1 MTLQMSAQESES
13 HLVPVPQ
20 PPTHFM
26 MGNLPELRLE
36 DTPVESLMK
45 LAKEYGPI
53 FQLNL
58 GGGPIMVASTFE
70 LADELCDTKRFDK
83 GMGPGLKQVRT
94 VSGDGLFSAYTH
106 EPNWR
111 KAHNILMPNF
121 SHAAMKRYAPAMVE
135 IARLLMEKWEKAA
148 DSGAQVDVP
157 DDMTRLT
164 LDTIGLCG
172 FDHRFD
178 SFRRETPHP
187 FVDAMMTFLNG
198 MQDNARRP
206 AMVNKMLYFKQKK
219 ISQANAFINAYVDD
233 IIKERKS
240 APDRAS
246 KVDLLNCMLEGVD
259 RESGEQLSDLV
270 IRLNIVTFLIAGHE
284 TTSGLLSFAV
294 YFLLHHPD
302 VLARAYEEVD
312 RVLTDEPTFDQ
323 IHQLQYLLQIL
334 KETLRLYPTAP
345 FFTLA
350 PYEDTVIG
358 GKYFIPKD
366 QPVQLLLP
374 TLHRDPAIWGPR
386 AEEFNPDNFAPELE
400 EKRPVNA
407 FKGFGNGQRACIGR
421 QFALQEAVLVLGMV
435 LQRFRLVDINNYQ
448 MHLKQSLTIKPG
460 DFKIKLQRRPASE
473 IKARPVSAAVA
484 ETTQPVARVHKRPT
498 HNTPLLILYGSNT
511 GSSEA
516 FARQVAEDGDA
527 RGFRTE
533 VAELDDFVGKL
544 PREGAVLLFSSSYNG
559 APPDN
564 AVKFHHWLES
574 ESPSLQGVKFGVFG
588 CGNKD
593 WASSYQQVPKF
604 IDGRLEELGGE
615 RIYGRGEG
623 DARGDFDGH
632 FHNWYTPL
640 WLELAAKLGIQE
652 SLEAEE
658 KGDLYEVEFL
668 EQKRENPFVAAFGAV
683 PMTVVENQEIFH
695 TPERSARH
703 IEVVLPEGVT
713 YRIGDHLGVVARN
726 SAALVKRAATR
737 FALNPEARIR
747 IKKKGTS
754 KTLLPIDQVVPLGEV
769 LSEYVEL
776 QDVATRKHLKVMAEH
791 TPCPPEQRNLQALAG
806 DDERYSQ
813 EVLAKGKSVL
823 DLLEDHPSCQLPFN
837 LFLEM
842 LAGLRPRYYS
852 ISSSPLSSER
862 ICSITV
868 GVLNEPARSG
878 RGRYQGTCSSY
889 LAGLKKGQQ
898 LYAFVRENHPNFHL
912 PEDSSKPVLM
922 VGPGTGLAPFRG
934 FLQERSALQAQ
945 GQTLGKGLLFYGCR
959 HPEHDYAYRSELQ
972 EFVEGE
978 VCHLVTA
985 FSRET
990 DHKVYVQHRVLEH
1003 KEQVWQLF
1011 EDGCTVYICGDGGR
1025 MAPDVRR
1032 AFAQIYQEKT
1042 GHDAEAAEAW
1052 LKGLET
1058 SGRYMVDVWSST

>member
-1 MTLQMSAQESES
+1 MTLQISADQTESK
-13 HLVPVPQ
+13 LVPIPQ
-20 PPTHFM
+20 PPAHFM
-26 MGNLPELRLE
+26 MGNLPELKLE
-36 DTPVESLMK
+36 GTPVESMMK
-45 LAKEYGPI
+45 LAEEYGPI
-53 FQLNL
+53 FRLDL
-58 GGGPIMVASTFE
+58 GSGHIIVASSFE
-70 LADELCDTKRFDK
+70 LAEELCDTKRFDK
-83 GMGPGLKQVRT
+83 GFGPGLKQIRVF
-94 VSGDGLFSAYTH
+94 SGDGLFSAYTH

-121 SHAAMKRYAPAMVE
+121 SHAAMKRYMPAMLE
-135 IARLLMEKWEKAA
+135 IARLLIEKWEKAA

-157 DDMTRLT
+157 EDMTRLT

-178 SFRRETPHP
+178 SFRRDTPHP
-187 FVDAMMTFLNG
+187 FVDAMMTFLSG
-198 MQDNARRP
+198 MQENARRP
-206 AMVNKMLYFKQKK
+206 AVVNKLLYFKQKK
-219 ISQANAFINAYVDD
+219 ITQGRQYINDYVDQ
-233 IIKERKS
+233 IVRERKTDP
-240 APDRAS
+240 ARAS
-246 KVDLLNCMLEGVD
+246 KVDLLSCMLDGVD
-259 RESGEQLSDLV
+259 RESGEQLEDLT

-284 TTSGLLSFAV
+284 TTSGLLSFAI

-312 RVLTDEPTFDQ
+312 RVLTEEPTFEQ

-350 PYEDTVIG
+350 AYEDTVLG

-374 TLHRDPAIWGPR
+374 SLHRDPAIWGPK
-386 AEEFNPDNFAPELE
+386 AHEFNPDNFAPDLE

-407 FKGFGNGQRACIGR
+407 YKGFGNGQRACIGR
-421 QFALQEAVLVLGMV
+421 QFALQEAVLVLALV
-435 LQRFRLVDINNYQ
+435 LQRFRLVDIHQYKL
-448 MHLKQSLTIKPG
+448 HLKQSLTIKPG
-460 DFKIKLQRRPASE
+460 DFQIKLQRRPVDEA
-473 IKARPVSAAVA
+473 KKQSAA
-484 ETTQPVARVHKRPT
+484 QPVAEATRPAAPARQRPT
-498 HNTPLLILYGSNT
+498 HGTPLLVLYGSNT

-527 RGFRTE
+527 RGFQTE
-533 VAELDDFVGKL
+533 VAELDAFVGKL
-544 PREGAVLLFSSSYNG
+544 PRQGAVLVFSSSYNG

-564 AVKFHHWLES
+564 AVKFCQWLES
-574 ESPSLQGVKFGVFG
+574 AETLQGVKFGVFG
-588 CGNKD
+588 CGNRD
-593 WASSYQQVPKF
+593 WAASYQQVPKQ
-604 IDGRLEELGGE
+604 IDQRLEALGAE
-615 RIYGRGEG
+615 RVIGRGEG

-632 FHNWYTPL
+632 FSNWYAPL
-640 WLELAAKLGIQE
+640 WAELAARLGIEE
-652 SLEAEE
+652 SLEAEA

-668 EQKRENPFVAAFGAV
+668 EQKRENPFVAAFGAR
-683 PMTVVENQEIFH
+683 PMTVVENREIFQS
-695 TPERSARH
+695 PERSARH
-703 IEVVLPEGVT
+703 IEVVLPEGMN

-726 SAALVKRAATR
+726 SAGLVKRAANR
-737 FALNPEARIR
+737 FALDPEARIR
-747 IKKKGTS
+747 IKKKGTT
-754 KTLLPIDQVVPLGEV
+754 KTLLPIDQVVPLGEI

-776 QDVATRKHLKVMAEH
+776 QDVATRKHIKIMAEN
-791 TPCPPEQRNLQALAG
+791 TPCPPEQRNLQALVSE
-806 DDERYSQ
+806 DERYAR

-868 GVLNEPARSG
+868 GVLNDPARSG
-878 RGRYQGTCSSY
+878 KGRYQGTCSNY

-898 LYAFVRENHPNFHL
+898 VYAFVRENHPNFHL
-912 PEDSSKPVLM
+912 PEDSAKPVLM

-945 GQTLGKGLLFYGCR
+945 GETLGKALLFYGCR
-959 HPEHDYAYRSELQ
+959 HSKQDYAYETELQ
-972 EFVEGE
+972 EFVEHG
-978 VCHLVTA
+978 VCQLVTA
-985 FSRET
+985 FSRENEQ
-990 DHKVYVQHRVLEH
+990 KVYVQHRVLEN
-1003 KEQVWQLF
+1003 KELVWQLF
-1011 EDGCTVYICGDGGR
+1011 EDGGTVYICGDGGK

-1032 AFAQIYQEKT
+1032 AFAQIHQEKT
-1042 GHDAEAAEAW
+1042 GQDAQAAEDW

>member
-1 MTLQMSAQESES
+1 MTLQ
-13 HLVPVPQ
+13 VPIPQ
-20 PPTHFM
+20 PPGHFM
-26 MGNLPELRLE
+26 LGNLPELRLE
-36 DTPVESLMK
+36 GTPVESLMK
-45 LAKEYGPI
+45 LAREYGPI

-58 GGGPIMVASTFE
+58 GSGPLIVASSFE
-70 LADELCDTKRFDK
+70 LADELCDTRRFDK
-83 GMGPGLKQVRT
+83 GFGPGLKQIRT

-121 SHAAMKRYAPAMVE
+121 SHAAMKRYAPPMLE

-148 DSGAQVDVP
+148 DSGMLVDVP

-178 SFRRETPHP
+178 SFRRDTPHP
-187 FVDAMMTFLNG
+187 FVEAMMTFLNG

-206 AMVNKMLYFKQKK
+206 AALNKMLYFKQKK
-219 ISQANAFINAYVDD
+219 ISQANRFINGYVDD
-233 IIKERKS
+233 IVRERKK
-240 APDRAS
+240 APDKGS
-246 KVDLLNCMLEGVD
+246 KVDLLSCMLEGVD
-259 RESGEQLSDLV
+259 RESGEQLDDLV

-284 TTSGLLSFAV
+284 TTSGLLSFAI
-294 YFLLHHPD
+294 YFLLRHPD

-312 RVLTDEPTFDQ
+312 RVMTDEPTFDQ

-334 KETLRLYPTAP
+334 KESLRLYPTAP
-345 FFTLA
+345 FFTLS

-400 EKRPVNA
+400 EKRPLNA
-407 FKGFGNGQRACIGR
+407 YKGFGNGQRACIGR

-435 LQRFRLVDINNYQ
+435 LQRFRLVDLTQYQ

-473 IKARPVSAAVA
+473 IKARPGAAPVVEVA
-484 ETTQPVARVHKRPT
+484 QPVARVQKRPT
-498 HNTPLLILYGSNT
+498 HNTPLLVLYGSNT

-516 FARQVAEDGDA
+516 FARQVAEDGEA
-527 RGFRTE
+527 RGFQTE
-533 VAELDDFVGKL
+533 VAELDAYVGRL
-544 PREGAVLLFSSSYNG
+544 PRQGAVLLFSSSYNG

-564 AVKFHHWLES
+564 AVKFVGWLES
-574 ESPSLQGVKFGVFG
+574 GPALQGVKFGVFG

-593 WASSYQQVPKF
+593 WASSYQKVPKR
-604 IDGRLEELGGE
+604 IDSRLEELGAE
-615 RIYGRGEG
+615 RIYARGEG

-632 FHNWYTPL
+632 FHSWYEPL
-640 WLELAAKLGIQE
+640 WPELAAKLGIAE
-652 SLEAEE
+652 SLEAEAR
-658 KGDLYEVEFL
+658 GDLYEVEFL
-668 EQKRENPFVAAFGAV
+668 EQKRENPFVAAFGAR
-683 PMTVVENQEIFH
+683 PMTIVENHEIFRS
-695 TPERSARH
+695 PERSARH
-703 IEVVLPEGVT
+703 IEVVLPEEVS
-713 YRIGDHLGVVARN
+713 YRTGDHLGVVARN
-726 SAALVKRAATR
+726 SAALVKRVATR
-737 FALNPEARIR
+737 FSLDPEARIR
-747 IKKKGTS
+747 IRKKGNS
-754 KTLLPIDQVVPLGEV
+754 KTLLPIDQVIALGEV
-769 LSEYVEL
+769 LTEYVEL
-776 QDVATRKHLKVMAEH
+776 QDVATRQHLKIMAEH
-791 TPCPPEQRNLQALAG
+791 APCPPEQRNLLALASE
-806 DDERYSQ
+806 DQRYAQEILGRSQ
-813 EVLAKGKSVL
+813 SVL
-823 DLLEDHPSCQLPFN
+823 EVLEDHPSCRLPFN

-862 ICSITV
+862 ICSISV

-878 RGRYQGTCSSY
+878 RGRYLGVCSNY
-889 LAGLKKGQQ
+889 LAGLKKGQRV
-898 LYAFVRENHPNFHL
+898 YAFVRDNHANFHL
-912 PEDSSKPVLM
+912 PEDSSRPVLM
-922 VGPGTGLAPFRG
+922 IGPGTGLAPFRG

-945 GQTLGKGLLFYGCR
+945 GQALGKALLFYGCR
-959 HPEHDYAYRSELQ
+959 HPEQDYAYRDELQ
-972 EFVEGE
+972 EFVAGE
-978 VCHLVTA
+978 VCQLVTA

-990 DHKVYVQHRVLEH
+990 EHKVYVQHRILEH
-1003 KEQVWQLF
+1003 KEQVWEIF
-1011 EDGCTVYICGDGGR
+1011 EAGGSVYVCGDGGK

-1042 GHDAEAAEAW
+1042 GQDAQAAEQW
-1052 LKGLET
+1052 LKGLES
-1058 SGRYMVDVWSST
+1058 SGRYMVDVWSSNV